1 MMRIA
6 TYAATILTDVET
18 SRTLIYNNRHTQSIG
33 IIYML
38 FEINRTN
45 TILYCR
51 NWNEMVTFYQNILQ
65 LSVNY
70 QKDWFVEFQLSEN
83 SYVSVA
89 DERKASIK
97 GASGAGI
104 TLSWQVTDI
113 KVAYDRLSAQKI
125 AVSEPTRKWGSLV
138 CYFKDPEGNRIE
150 IWEALKK

>member
-1 MMRIA
+1 
-6 TYAATILTDVET
+6 
-18 SRTLIYNNRHTQSIG
+18 
-33 IIYML
+33 ML

-70 QKDWFVEFQLSEN
+70 QKDWFVEFQLGEN
-83 SYVSVA
+83 TYVSVV

-97 GASGAGI
+97 GASGEGI

-113 KVAYDRLSAQKI
+113 KVA
-125 AVSEPTRKWGSLV
+125 
-138 CYFKDPEGNRIE
+138 
-150 IWEALKK
+150 